1 MRSNCPKIALLK
13 EHVSES
19 SERLEIKNF
28 LGLLPKPCSGD
39 LTASSHSHTSQL
51 SLNSLCSTYSRSSKI
66 CKWYLCYFRHSMFFV
81 LRLSYVLFLMSL
93 SYILVFFN
101 IDFHYEFSEQN
112 CKMYFIKIVKCIS
125 SVLLLKVTSA
135 TELFFAMK
143 YPLTCN

>member
-66 CKWYLCYFRHSMFFV
+66 CKWYVCYFRHSMFFV

-112 CKMYFIKIVKCIS
+112 IQNCKMYFICFA
-125 SVLLLKVTSA
+125 LKGYLRYRTI
-135 TELFFAMK
+135 F
-143 YPLTCN
+143 CNEVSLDV